1 MDSFN
6 NGSKLLYM
14 PLNSYV
20 SEFFHFIL
28 AWIYPGY
35 LLVQKQQ
42 MLSVRPALGKEFRLS
57 FDIRMEPIKRKSHI
71 LSINSNDNLNRLRVV
86 IGNNKKYC
94 EIKFLKYKYDCRK
107 DFIKFY
113 KDNGHVEISQKLL
126 PKLQGRKP
134 FKAAGQY

>member
-1 MDSFN
+1 M
-6 NGSKLLYM
+6 Y
-14 PLNSYV
+14 LNY
-20 SEFFHFIL
+20 FIL

-94 EIKFLKYKYDCRK
+94 EIRFLKYKYDCRITRIM
-107 DFIKFY
+107 DMWKFL
-113 KDNGHVEISQKLL
+113 KSFCPSCKAENHSRQQDNIRRLMV
-126 PKLQGRKP
+126 
-134 FKAAGQY
+134 